1 MSGGCCRQA
10 WTRAHDDEVE
20 GVTTAERNA
29 QSRPVARKVYRH
41 RVLLKYTA
49 TETTIASMDPLPPSI
64 WIAAVA
70 HHLQLQLQLH
80 WRTVD
85 PQQLE
90 DAARE
95 LMHNPELSQ
104 LAPAEAVECWLSPM
118 ADTVIAGHHRA

>member
-1 MSGGCCRQA
+1 M
-10 WTRAHDDEVE
+10 
-20 GVTTAERNA
+20 
-29 QSRPVARKVYRH
+29 
-41 RVLLKYTA
+41 KYTA
-49 TETTIASMDPLPPSI
+49 IETTIASMAPLPPSI

-70 HHLQLQLQLH
+70 HHLQLH

-90 DAARE
+90 DTARE

-118 ADTVIAGHHRA
+118 ADSVIAGHHRA